1 LQLESTFRYNLEQFL
16 NTEDNIQNASIKQA
30 IKVAMSA
37 DMSDGVKL
45 KRPIHCPLF
54 YRGFFISY
62 AGHCRLAMS
71 VINQK
76 S

>member
-1 LQLESTFRYNLEQFL
+1 MYIQAGPEMALPFL
-16 NTEDNIQNASIKQA
+16 FQKLSI
-30 IKVAMSA
+30 SA

-71 VINQK
+71 AIHHN